1 MTLFLYLKNY
11 NHPSSSYC
19 PFLYFRYGRIKDKFM
34 GSYGKK
40 PDYYARASGRVNLIG
55 VWLNF

>member
-11 NHPSSSYC
+11 NYPSSSYC
-19 PFLYFRYGRIKDKFM
+19 PFLYFRYGRIEDKFM

-55 VWLNF
+55 V